1 MAINF
6 PSTAGQATD
15 GSFTYNVAGIVY
27 AWNGSSW
34 AAAGAGASATD
45 TSLFSVTTNSP
56 SGGGQ
61 LTYTNGTFSYTPP
74 NLSGYLTSEADTF
87 DTVTGRGATT
97 TNTVQVG
104 RLDIGGT
111 SSFIAPS
118 GANDV
123 TFHNTFGGG
132 AIVLRAAGDVE
143 IQSYQGSSLLK
154 TNTGAVTT
162 GGIKL
167 YYATGLTTEVER
179 LATTSTGVTI
189 NGVLTAGGLTYP
201 STNGSLNQVLTSD
214 GAGNVTW
221 SSAGLSARD
230 TSAIGSTTIANG
242 GDATPNIS
250 TPKTYAL
257 LSIATTHAV
266 WVTLYNSDAAR
277 TADGSRAINTDPIPG
292 TGVLAEVITTGAQ
305 TQYLSPG
312 VICYN
317 TTTTGITYAKV
328 RNLSGATNAINVTLT
343 HVKLEA

>member
-61 LTYTNGTFSYTPP
+61 LTYTAGTFSYTPP
-74 NLSGYLTSEADTF
+74 NLSGYLTSEVDTLG
-87 DTVTGRGATT
+87 TVTGRGNSTTSGITLSTSNLILDSASDQRIQHNVSGAETSKIIFRSTGAIDYYASNGMNFYATSGVSPINRRISLLTAGGTQLEYQSSIRLTT
-97 TNTVQVG
+97 TS
-104 RLDIGGT
+104 GGVEV
-111 SSFIAPS
+111 S
-118 GANDV
+118 G
-123 TFHNTFGGG
+123 T
-132 AIVLRAAGDVE
+132 
-143 IQSYQGSSLLK
+143 
-154 TNTGAVTT
+154 
-162 GGIKL
+162 
-167 YYATGLTTEVER
+167 
-179 LATTSTGVTI
+179 
-189 NGVLTAGGLTYP
+189 LTAGGLTYP
-201 STNGSLNQVLTSD
+201 NSNGSLGQVLTSD
-214 GAGNVTW
+214 GTGGVTW
-221 SSAGLSARD
+221 TSAGLSTRD
-230 TSAIGSTTIANG
+230 TSAMGSTTIANG

-257 LSIATTHAV
+257 LSIETTHAV

-277 TADGSRAINTDPIPG
+277 TADNSRGINTDPIPG

-317 TTTTGITYAKV
+317 TATTGITYAKV
-328 RNLSGATNAINVTLT
+328 RNLSGSTNAINVTLT

>member
-45 TSLFSVTTNSP
+45 TSLFNVTTNSP
-56 SGGGQ
+56 SGTGQ
-61 LTYTNGTFSYTPP
+61 LTYTAGTFSYTPP
-74 NLSGYLTSEADTF
+74 NLSGYITAETDTLA
-87 DTVTGRGATT
+87 TVTARGATT
-97 TNTVQVG
+97 SANLTLGGTVQFNNEISVADNKV
-104 RLDIGGT
+104 LNFGT
-111 SSFIAPS
+111 SSDGRIAYVSSTNRFYVRTPGGTADLILGAGPATRITNENGLTDRAVFTAS
-118 GANDV
+118 GA
-123 TFHNTFGGG
+123 T
-132 AIVLRAAGDVE
+132 I
-143 IQSYQGSSLLK
+143 
-154 TNTGAVTT
+154 TGT
-162 GGIKL
+162 
-167 YYATGLTTEVER
+167 
-179 LATTSTGVTI
+179 
-189 NGVLTAGGLTYP
+189 LTAGGLTYP
-201 STNGSLNQVLTSD
+201 NSNGSLNQVLTSD
-214 GAGNVTW
+214 GVGNVTW
-221 SSAGLSARD
+221 TSAGLSARD
-230 TSAIGSTTIANG
+230 TSAMGLLNIANG

-257 LSIATTHAV
+257 LSVQTTHAV

-277 TADGSRAINTDPIPG
+277 TADNTRGINTDPIPG

-317 TTTTGITYAKV
+317 IATTGITYAKV